1 MFTDRETIH
10 LLQDFDVS
18 AERAFSFFSDHERLA
33 KIYPAAVKRIQ
44 FGEDPRDANSK
55 GSVRRI
61 IAFPLMIEE
70 TVTAYEPPY
79 FQEYKITHGFGLNN
93 HVGTMRFTDLGENKC
108 RLEYKIEFEPV
119 IPLSGFVIKNLL
131 QKVIGD
137 GVREAARKLPIDS
150 NF

>member
-1 MFTDRETIH
+1 
-10 LLQDFDVS
+10 
-18 AERAFSFFSDHERLA
+18 
-33 KIYPAAVKRIQ
+33 
-44 FGEDPRDANSK
+44 
-55 GSVRRI
+55 
-61 IAFPLMIEE
+61 
-70 TVTAYEPPY
+70 
-79 FQEYKITHGFGLNN
+79 
-93 HVGTMRFTDLGENKC
+93 LGENKC